1 MVDSQEFYIEVGNRV
16 RQARQKIGMSQQ
28 ALASLVSLTR
38 TSVTNIEKG
47 RQKFLV
53 HTLMDLA
60 SALQVEPETL
70 LPNKQDNLET
80 ELDDLLKNHSL
91 EEQDW
96 VKAVVTSVEDK

>member
-1 MVDSQEFYIEVGNRV
+1 MVDSQEFYLEVGNRV
-16 RQARQKIGMSQQ
+16 RQARQKIGMSQE

>member
-1 MVDSQEFYIEVGNRV
+1 MVDSQEFYLEVGHRV

-47 RQKFLV
+47 RQKFLA
-53 HTLMDLA
+53 HTLLELA
-60 SALQVEPETL
+60 LALQVEPETL
-70 LPNKQDNLET
+70 LPNKQDNSET
-80 ELDDLLKNHSL
+80 ELDDLLKNHSF

>member
-1 MVDSQEFYIEVGNRV
+1 MVDSQEFYTEAGNRI
-16 RQARQKIGMSQQ
+16 RQARQKIGISQE

-47 RQKFLV
+47 RQNFLA
-53 HTLMDLA
+53 HTLVDLA

-70 LPNKQDNLET
+70 LPNKNATIEV
-80 ELDDLLKNHSL
+80 ELDDLLKNRSP

-96 VKAVVTSVEDK
+96 IKAVVTSVEEK